1 MNLEITRNE
10 LGVRLM
16 GALFGSLCAMDASK
30 GPHRVQVKVQLL
42 KEVCSLTHGARQACQ
57 TFRQVSVVL
66 IFGLGHVLRVWV
78 VIHFLG
84 DQRQRQAVAH

>member
-10 LGVRLM
+10 LGARLW
-16 GALFGSLCAMDASK
+16 GALFGSLRAMDASK

-42 KEVCSLTHGARQACQ
+42 KEVCGLTHGAREACQ

-66 IFGLGHVLRVWV
+66 VFGLGHVLRMGMAV
-78 VIHFLG
+78 HFLG
-84 DQRQRQAVAH
+84 DRK